1 MGLAFKLFGSGFAQS
16 LIESTSNPFIGLVI
30 GILATTLL
38 QSSSSTTSLTVAL
51 VAAGALTIEGAVPIV
66 MGANIGTS
74 VTCALVSLVHV
85 RRREEFQRAFAG
97 ATLHD
102 FFNCLAVLV
111 LLPVEVA
118 TGFLAKTAGF
128 LQSALEGVGGMKLLD
143 PLKLAVRPVSEMLVE
158 LLGRSGVLVLIVG
171 VALLIASLKFLVDA
185 LKTLM
190 TGGAERILHRTL
202 FRSAAAAVLA
212 GAAITAMVQSS
223 SITTS
228 LMIPL
233 VGAGVVTLEQVFPFT
248 IGANIGT
255 TITAILAAL
264 ATGNPAAVTVAFS
277 HLLFNVSGAI
287 LIYLP
292 PPIRKIPLALA
303 RALGRIGSERRV
315 LAVIYILA
323 FFYGL
328 PILLLFVTGALG

>member
-1 MGLAFKLFGSGFAQS
+1 
-16 LIESTSNPFIGLVI
+16 
-30 GILATTLL
+30 
-38 QSSSSTTSLTVAL
+38 
-51 VAAGALTIEGAVPIV
+51 

-102 FFNCLAVLV
+102 LFNCLAVAV
-111 LLPVEVA
+111 LLPLEVM
-118 TGFLAKTAGF
+118 TGFLGKSASF
-128 LQSALEGVGGMKLLD
+128 LQRALEGVGGMKLLD
-143 PLKLAVRPVSEMLVE
+143 PLKMVVRPVAEMLSD

-171 VALLIASLKFLVDA
+171 VALLIASLKFLVDS
-185 LKTLM
+185 LKVLM
-190 TGGAERILHRTL
+190 TGRAEQVLHRTL
-202 FRSAAAAVLA
+202 FRSAVAAVLA

-233 VGAGVVTLEQVFPFT
+233 VGAGVVTLEQLFPFT

-264 ATGNPAAVTVAFS
+264 STGSPAAVTVAFS
-277 HLLFNVSGAI
+277 HLLFNVSGAL
-287 LIYLP
+287 LIYVP
-292 PPIRKIPLALA
+292 PPIRKFPLAMA

-315 LAVIYILA
+315 LAVVYILA
-323 FFYGL
+323 FFYGV
-328 PILLLFVTGALG
+328 PILLLFLSGAL